1 MVANVSVKA
10 LEVALK
16 LEHRSSKVFIYGS
29 PYEWQVYNALGISHG
44 VPWVHYRGQQGD
56 YYVMVMDM
64 LSPNLWDVW
73 NNNTNMMSVTVACIE
88 IETISI
94 LEKIHSRG
102 YVHSDVKPANFLLG
116 TQRTPMRK
124 IFFWLILD

>member
-1 MVANVSVKA
+1 
-10 LEVALK
+10 
-16 LEHRSSKVFIYGS
+16 
-29 PYEWQVYNALGISHG
+29 
-44 VPWVHYRGQQGD
+44 
-56 YYVMVMDM
+56 MVMDM